1 LEPDVAE
8 VHLSL
13 GHAYLK
19 LKKSSEAI
27 KAFKE
32 SIRLNPEKEEA
43 HYGLGVEYLRTN
55 KNKEAAEA
63 FKRAIKLRTTMG
75 KAHYGLGLEYQE
87 MQRRDLL
94 VEQYRILETLD
105 PALAKKLESTFP
117 QLDWPCRVPPFC
129 R

>member
-1 LEPDVAE
+1 M
-8 VHLSL
+8 HLSL

-19 LKKSSEAI
+19 LKKSADAI

-43 HYGLGVEYLRTN
+43 HYGLGVEYFRLT
-55 KNKEAAEA
+55 KNREAAEA
-63 FKRAIKLRTTMG
+63 FKRAIKIRPTMG
-75 KAHYGLGLEYQE
+75 KAHFGLALAYQE
-87 MQRRDLL
+87 MQRTDLL

-105 PALAKKLESTFP
+105 PVLAQKLENTLP
-117 QLDWPCRVPPFC
+117 QFQWPCRAAPFC